1 MSHNASE
8 FLLNGVQRT
17 GSDPGA
23 CERGVAPDMRSMRDQ
38 ILRENHISSG
48 WLAFA
53 AERISVVLAGAECD
67 PAVVNDALE
76 YR

>member
-1 MSHNASE
+1 MH
-8 FLLNGVQRT
+8 
-17 GSDPGA
+17 
-23 CERGVAPDMRSMRDQ
+23 SMRDQ
-38 ILRENHISSG
+38 ILCENHISSG

-76 YR
+76 EYRRKELEIDSTARAFLQQVPSTRL